1 MQVTCWFQKSLPVS
15 RPTIES
21 LKPGFHIIASVATVA
36 TVAIKIIQR
45 QERLERWERFLGFH
59 IIATIATKMANDR
72 VY

>member
-45 QERLERWERFLGFH
+45 QERWERVLGFH